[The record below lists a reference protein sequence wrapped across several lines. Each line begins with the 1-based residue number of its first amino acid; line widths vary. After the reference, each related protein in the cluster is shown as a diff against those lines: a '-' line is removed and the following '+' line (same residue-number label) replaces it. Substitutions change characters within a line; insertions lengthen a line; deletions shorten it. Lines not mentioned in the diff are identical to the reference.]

1 MGKYNKMVHVLW
13 TPHALLNSKNMQRSC
28 KKTCKYVNKQRIK
41 QVDSDISLKQ
51 SHAASMMGNKNKN
64 WCQI

>member
-13 TPHALLNSKNMQRSC
+13 TPHALFNSKNMQKSC

-41 QVDSDISLKQ
+41 QVDISLKQ